1 MLAASAAF
9 DLRHE
14 VCWQAQGLY
23 GLVQSLCSP
32 LRLTPVALQAF
43 MRLSATALSGFGVF
57 FGVSF
62 AGGPRGL
69 LPTVMLARHGE
80 KDTMSPQQLDFKNFH
95 GSRSSSSSAVATCSQ
110 VPSMYSAV
118 FRPAYMV
125 LPTRRNSRVFK
136 KPAPLILAAS
146 KWQNSSARV

>member
-1 MLAASAAF
+1 
-9 DLRHE
+9 
-14 VCWQAQGLY
+14 
-23 GLVQSLCSP
+23 
-32 LRLTPVALQAF
+32 

-95 GSRSSSSSAVATCSQ
+95 GPHTVSLRRWPSEQRHGKARDIHGSSSRSSSSSAVWCQDTFAK
-110 VPSMYSAV
+110 V
-118 FRPAYMV
+118 
-125 LPTRRNSRVFK
+125 
-136 KPAPLILAAS
+136 AS
-146 KWQNSSARV
+146 N